1 MIDRGNALK
10 KLAAFAV
17 AATLSAFAAQS
28 LAQNYPNKSILM
40 VVPLPTASAT
50 DVLMRVVAQKMGEN
64 MGQQIVI
71 ENMPGAAG
79 MLGGEKVARAAPDGY
94 VIGGFSDA
102 VVNGVPLL
110 YPNVPYDPFTSF
122 TPVGLNA
129 WVTFV
134 MITHPSL
141 PVKTAKDF
149 IALAKAQKELMDY
162 ASGGNGSPMHL
173 AMEVFKSDAGIR
185 LNHIPY
191 RGSITGVLDVT
202 AGRVPV
208 MITSLAPVLESIRAG
223 KLRALGITSLKRSP
237 LLPEVPTVSESGVPN
252 YTYATWQAI
261 YAPRNTPRAIVDR
274 VNAEMVRAVNDP
286 VIKDRLV
293 KLALEP
299 ATSTPEQLAA
309 QTRSG
314 YDNIAKIIKAANIK
328 AD

>member
-1 MIDRGNALK
+1 MKKVLMKLILTIIAAMGALH
-10 KLAAFAV
+10 
-17 AATLSAFAAQS
+17 AQAQAYPSKS
-28 LAQNYPNKSILM
+28 LLM

-50 DVLMRVVAQKMGEN
+50 DVLMRVVTQKMGEN
-64 MGQQIVI
+64 MGQQIAI
-71 ENMPGAAG
+71 ENIPGAAG
-79 MLGGEKVARAAPDGY
+79 MLGGDKVARAAPDGY

-110 YPNVPYDPFTSF
+110 YPNVPYDPFTGF
-122 TPVGLNA
+122 APVGLTA

-141 PVKTAKDF
+141 PVKNAKEF
-149 IALAKAQKELMDY
+149 IALVNAQIEPMDY

-173 AMEVFKSDAGIR
+173 AMEVFKSMSGVK

-208 MITSLAPVLESIRAG
+208 MITSLAPVLETIRGG
-223 KLRALGITSLKRSP
+223 KLHALGVASLQRSP
-237 LLPEVPTVSESGVPN
+237 LLPAVPTVSESGVKGFS
-252 YTYATWQAI
+252 YATWQAI

-274 VNAEMVRAVNDP
+274 LNAEMVKAVNDP
-286 VIKDRLV
+286 VIKDRLI

-299 ATSTPEQLAA
+299 ATSTPEQLAT
-309 QTRSG
+309 QTRVG
-314 YDNIAKIIKAANIK
+314 YDKIAKIIKDANIK